1 MTTHAA
7 MPVLSKFYGIVVGM
21 LYKPAH
27 SAHFHAYYAGEEMV
41 IGLQPV
47 VRMIRGDAPARAR
60 AMVLEW
66 ASRHRKELLVDWKRC
81 ETAQIP
87 LEIEPLA

>member
-1 MTTHAA
+1 MTKQHT
-7 MPVLSKFYGIVVGM
+7 MPILSKFYGIVVGM

-27 SAHFHAYYAGEEMV
+27 SAHFHAFYAGEEMV
-41 IGLQPV
+41 VSLQPV
-47 VRMIRGDAPARAR
+47 RLVRGDAPARAR

-87 LEIEPLA
+87 FGIEPLA

>member
-1 MTTHAA
+1 
-7 MPVLSKFYGIVVGM
+7 M

-27 SAHFHAYYAGEEMV
+27 SAHFHAFYGDEEMV
-41 IGLQPV
+41 VGLQP

-66 ASRHRKELLVDWKRC
+66 ASRHRNELLIDWNRC
-81 ETAQIP
+81 KTSQIP
-87 LEIEPLA
+87 HGIAPLT